1 MESCLKCR
9 KTELKAIPYFCKVIS
24 DSMLG
29 LKLPTDPRW
38 ANIAESNLEVILTD
52 HAWCEQKAVT
62 NALHIIIQNP
72 EFDDLVVAM
81 MEIAREEMEHFK
93 QVHEIIL
100 QRGYKF
106 GREEKDDYVGELFK
120 FMRRGDGHAMSRVD
134 RLLFAAVIEARSC
147 ERFKVLSD
155 NIQDEALAKF
165 YRGLME
171 SEAGHYTTFL
181 KFAKKYNED
190 IDVDKRWKEWLEH
203 EARVIASYG
212 KTEKMHG

>member
-1 MESCLKCR
+1 
-9 KTELKAIPYFCKVIS
+9 
-24 DSMLG
+24 MLG

-155 NIQDEALAKF
+155 NIQDEELAKF

-212 KTEKMHG
+212 KIEKIHG